1 MELSSTSFV
10 EDDGR
15 TSEEEKE
22 DEKDKQ
28 DVPCREGPCDQDK
41 HRAWAPSFFYT
52 MDQERYHF
60 VEQDIVIQEALD
72 SYAGQIWPAAP
83 ALCQYLESHHKE
95 LNLADKA
102 VLEIGSGTGLVAVVA
117 ALLGAW
123 VTATDL
129 PDVLSNLRLN
139 LSRNTR
145 GKCRH
150 TPQVAALSWSYDLEH
165 TYPSSVYHYDYV
177 LAADVVYHHDFLD
190 ELLATMKHFCQPG
203 TTLIWAN
210 KVRMVTDI
218 EFCEKFKKA
227 FHTTLLVED
236 GDMKI
241 ITATYRDDKE
251 EGDMELQ
258 VQDVPAENTQE
269 GKGKQRYELHEME
282 KDEELGIKNE
292 AEEEVVSSDKER
304 ESSKS
309 EKTEED
315 KEDEEDEHKT
325 EESAITPDPASRE
338 DTSGQDNAK
347 KITWTPSVLGT
358 HGKDLYHYVG
368 KDIVIY
374 ESIDYY
380 GSVMWPAALALCSF
394 LENNKETVNL
404 EGKLVLELGAGTGL
418 VAIVASLLGAAV
430 TATDIPEILGNLR
443 ANVMRNTRGRCR
455 YTPQI
460 GPLSWSYDIGRIYP
474 ASVYRYDYVLAA
486 DVVYHHKFLDELMFT
501 MKHFCHKGTTV
512 IWANKFRLEADAEFI
527 EKFKKEFHTT
537 LLAEDE
543 TIKIFMGTLNKNE

>member
-1 MELSSTSFV
+1 M
-10 EDDGR
+10 
-15 TSEEEKE
+15 
-22 DEKDKQ
+22 
-28 DVPCREGPCDQDK
+28 
-41 HRAWAPSFFYT
+41 
-52 MDQERYHF
+52 
-60 VEQDIVIQEALD
+60 
-72 SYAGQIWPAAP
+72 
-83 ALCQYLESHHKE
+83 
-95 LNLADKA
+95 
-102 VLEIGSGTGLVAVVA
+102 
-117 ALLGAW
+117 
-123 VTATDL
+123 TATDL

-338 DTSGQDNAK
+338 DTSGQSYL
-347 KITWTPSVLGT
+347 PR
-358 HGKDLYHYVG
+358 
-368 KDIVIY
+368 IVH
-374 ESIDYY
+374 
-380 GSVMWPAALALCSF
+380 F
-394 LENNKETVNL
+394 NNL
-404 EGKLVLELGAGTGL
+404 
-418 VAIVASLLGAAV
+418 S
-430 TATDIPEILGNLR
+430 
-443 ANVMRNTRGRCR
+443 NT
-455 YTPQI
+455 
-460 GPLSWSYDIGRIYP
+460 
-474 ASVYRYDYVLAA
+474 
-486 DVVYHHKFLDELMFT
+486 
-501 MKHFCHKGTTV
+501 
-512 IWANKFRLEADAEFI
+512 N
-527 EKFKKEFHTT
+527 
-537 LLAEDE
+537 
-543 TIKIFMGTLNKNE
+543 